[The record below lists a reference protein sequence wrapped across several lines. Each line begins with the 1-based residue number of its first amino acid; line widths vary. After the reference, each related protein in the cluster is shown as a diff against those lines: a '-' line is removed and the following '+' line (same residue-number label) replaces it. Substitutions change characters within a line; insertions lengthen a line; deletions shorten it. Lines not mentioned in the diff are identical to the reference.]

1 MNITE
6 WEKTANLVVEWTI
19 HYRNDPFFELCE
31 KSGYCQRPNGHGGEC
46 FPVPPFEDRDDSR
59 SEGSP

>member
-19 HYRNDPFFELCE
+19 HYRNDSRFELCY
-31 KSGYCQRPNGHGGEC
+31 KSRFCQRPAGHSGYC
-46 FPVPPFEDRDDSR
+46 FPVPPFEDRDENR